1 MILCKFY
8 HSLLHFAV
16 MCVIMIKPSKKTAKG
31 YFLHLCEKPR
41 FEFVGTYAGLQDF
54 NFFLQIFLLKTAKN
68 RL

>member
-31 YFLHLCEKPR
+31 YFLA
-41 FEFVGTYAGLQDF
+41 FVR
-54 NFFLQIFLLKTAKN
+54 KTT
-68 RL
+68 L